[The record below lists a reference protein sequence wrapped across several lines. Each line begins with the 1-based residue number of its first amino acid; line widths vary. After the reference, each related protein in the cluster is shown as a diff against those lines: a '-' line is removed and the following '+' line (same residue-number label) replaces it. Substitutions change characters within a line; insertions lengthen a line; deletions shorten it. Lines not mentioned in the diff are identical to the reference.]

1 MLQQSPMLPALASTA
16 EHRSAQLSV
25 KSVVLVEV
33 VSFSVVDVEVDPEV
47 LVDVDDEV
55 VSK

>member
-1 MLQQSPMLPALASTA
+1 M
-16 EHRSAQLSV
+16 
-25 KSVVLVEV
+25 LVEV

-47 LVDVDDEV
+47 LVEVDDEV

>member
-1 MLQQSPMLPALASTA
+1 M
-16 EHRSAQLSV
+16 
-25 KSVVLVEV
+25 LVEV
-33 VSFSVVDVEVDPEV
+33 VSFSVVVVDVEVDPEV

>member
-1 MLQQSPMLPALASTA
+1 M
-16 EHRSAQLSV
+16 
-25 KSVVLVEV
+25 LVEV
-33 VSFSVVDVEVDPEV
+33 VSFSVVVFDVEVDPEV